1 VAVLPPHPMCPSLS
15 QSLSVSVSKP
25 HIGGVHLDSDSD
37 PDSDTDYTLNPAPRR
52 AHGTIGSVTTMDRD
66 DIVLELFR
74 RAATD
79 RRHGASEIEEALL
92 RGLLASGGDWPRESL
107 LSGARLLAGGQPAMA
122 NLHSLAAR
130 AAAPRFRRFLEQR
143 AGVLDTLPH
152 RLAASGWPYLEESN
166 SVGTISR
173 STAVAAVVEGA
184 WDRGWRG
191 SVVVLDGTV
200 TGCGQD
206 QARRL
211 SASGEAV
218 SRPDATAPSCLD
230 ASGVVVLV
238 GADAVGPRRF
248 INAAG
253 TTMLMELAADRG
265 LQRVLAADSGKD
277 VSEQVLDEIAE
288 VLPRHSDSPGR
299 EWPVFEVIPMNLVST
314 RITE

>member
-1 VAVLPPHPMCPSLS
+1 VAVLPPHPMCPSLLR
-15 QSLSVSVSKP
+15 SLSVSGSKP
-25 HIGGVHLDSDSD
+25 QVDGVHLDSDSD
-37 PDSDTDYTLNPAPRR
+37 PDSDGDCSLNPEPGR
-52 AHGTIGSVTTMDRD
+52 AHVTISTVTTMDRAD
-66 DIVLELFR
+66 NVVELFR
-74 RAATD
+74 LAATD

-122 NLHSLAAR
+122 NLRSLAAR
-130 AAAPRFRRFLEQR
+130 AAAPGFRRFLELR
-143 AGVLDTLPH
+143 AGVLDTLPN
-152 RLAASGWPYLEESN
+152 RLAANGWPHLEGSN
-166 SVGTISR
+166 SVVTISR
-173 STAVAAVVEGA
+173 SAAVAAVVEGA
-184 WDRGWRG
+184 WECGWRG

-206 QARRL
+206 QVHRL
-211 SASGEAV
+211 SASGEAL

-238 GADAVGPRRF
+238 GADAVGPQRF

-253 TTMLMELAADRG
+253 TKMLMELAAARG

-277 VSEQVLDEIAE
+277 VSEQVLDEIAD
-288 VLPRHSDSPGR
+288 VLPRHSDSPNR
-299 EWPVFEVIPMNLVST
+299 EWSVFEVIPMNLVST

>member
-1 VAVLPPHPMCPSLS
+1 
-15 QSLSVSVSKP
+15 
-25 HIGGVHLDSDSD
+25 
-37 PDSDTDYTLNPAPRR
+37 
-52 AHGTIGSVTTMDRD
+52 MDRN

-74 RAATD
+74 LAATD

-107 LSGARLLAGGQPAMA
+107 LSGASLLAGGQPAMA
-122 NLHSLAAR
+122 NLRSLAAR
-130 AAAPRFRRFLEQR
+130 AAAPGFRRFLEQR
-143 AGVLDTLPH
+143 AGVLDTLPN
-152 RLAASGWPYLEESN
+152 RLAANGWPFLEGSN
-166 SVGTISR
+166 TVVTISR

-184 WDRGWRG
+184 WERGWRG

-206 QARRL
+206 QARHL
-211 SASGEAV
+211 SGSGEAV

-230 ASGVVVLV
+230 KSGVVVLV

-248 INAAG
+248 INTAG
-253 TTMLMELAADRG
+253 TRMLMELATARG

-277 VSEQVLDEIAE
+277 VSEQVLDEIAD
-288 VLPRHSDSPGR
+288 VLPRHSDSPDR
-299 EWPVFEVIPMNLVST
+299 EWPIFEAIPMSLVSE

>member
-1 VAVLPPHPMCPSLS
+1 MNPVPC
-15 QSLSVSVSKP
+15 
-25 HIGGVHLDSDSD
+25 
-37 PDSDTDYTLNPAPRR
+37 TLT
-52 AHGTIGSVTTMDRD
+52 AHVTIGSVTTVDRD

-122 NLHSLAAR
+122 NLRSLAAR
-130 AAAPRFRRFLEQR
+130 VAAPGFRRFLERR

-152 RLAASGWPYLEESN
+152 RLAANGWPYLEGLN
-166 SVGTISR
+166 TVVTISR

-184 WDRGWRG
+184 WERGWRG

-230 ASGVVVLV
+230 TSGVVVLV
-238 GADAVGPRRF
+238 GADALGPERF
-248 INAAG
+248 ITSAG
-253 TTMLMELAADRG
+253 TTMLRELAAARG
-265 LQRVLAADSGKD
+265 LQRVLAAIS
-277 VSEQVLDEIAE
+277 
-288 VLPRHSDSPGR
+288 R
-299 EWPVFEVIPMNLVST
+299 
-314 RITE
+314 